1 MAGRATLSHVLLC
14 AGSVREWSTTDTDAW
29 RSRLSLISRVAHSGG
44 AEWATIIPHSAGT
57 DAEAAH
63 IRQLLVESC
72 GGVQYAER
80 VVVLGD
86 EGVTVIIDVCADGR
100 QRIADAVNIV
110 KSDDVTEQ
118 RLAATLSAP
127 APGEPDLVI
136 VLGSAT
142 EIPVSLV
149 WEIAYAELVYL
160 DAPWQA
166 LDAEHLEMAIDDFA
180 RRDRRFGGI
189 DF

>member
-1 MAGRATLSHVLLC
+1 
-14 AGSVREWSTTDTDAW
+14 
-29 RSRLSLISRVAHSGG
+29 
-44 AEWATIIPHSAGT
+44 
-57 DAEAAH
+57 
-63 IRQLLVESC
+63 
-72 GGVQYAER
+72 
-80 VVVLGD
+80 VLGD

-100 QRIADAVNIV
+100 QRIADAVNKV

-189 DF
+189 DS